1 MATKKITY
9 EQAMKRLE
17 EIVDRIDRNESDLD
31 SLTEQ
36 LKEAQT
42 LIKFCR
48 DKLYKTD
55 EEIKKMLEEKDA
67 DE

>member
-1 MATKKITY
+1 MATKKTTY

-55 EEIKKMLEEKDA
+55 EEIKKMLEEKEA
-67 DE
+67 EE

>member
-55 EEIKKMLEEKDA
+55 EEIKKMLEEK
-67 DE
+67 ETEE

>member
-1 MATKKITY
+1 MATKKLTY

-55 EEIKKMLEEKDA
+55 EEIKKMLEEKEA

>member
-1 MATKKITY
+1 MAKKITY

-55 EEIKKMLEEKDA
+55 EEIKKMLEEKEA
-67 DE
+67 EE

>member
-1 MATKKITY
+1 MATKKTTY

-17 EIVDRIDRNESDLD
+17 EIVDRIDHNESDLD

-48 DKLYKTD
+48 DKPYKTD
-55 EEIKKMLEEKDA
+55 EEIKKMLEEKEA
-67 DE
+67 EE

>member
-1 MATKKITY
+1 MATKKTTY

-17 EIVDRIDRNESDLD
+17 EIVDRIDHNESDLD

-55 EEIKKMLEEKDA
+55 EEIKKMLEEKEA
-67 DE
+67 EE